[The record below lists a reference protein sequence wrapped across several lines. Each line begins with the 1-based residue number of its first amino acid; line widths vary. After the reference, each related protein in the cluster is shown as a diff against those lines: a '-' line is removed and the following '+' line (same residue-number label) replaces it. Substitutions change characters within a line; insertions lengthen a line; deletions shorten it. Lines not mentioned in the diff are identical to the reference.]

1 MIYPFLIPIALVDIL
16 CAMSVMF
23 TSGSKALLTSY
34 CYHKYTA
41 SKTVWTMTA
50 ITINCNDI
58 SSLNHS
64 NTDHW
69 YRQG

>member
-41 SKTVWTMTA
+41 SKTCLDHD
-50 ITINCNDI
+50 CNHYK
-58 SSLNHS
+58 L
-64 NTDHW
+64 
-69 YRQG
+69 Q

>member
-23 TSGSKALLTSY
+23 TSGSKALLTLLRSY

-41 SKTVWTMTA
+41 SKTCLDHD
-50 ITINCNDI
+50 CNHYE
-58 SSLNHS
+58 L
-64 NTDHW
+64 
-69 YRQG
+69 Q